1 MEKTEK
7 KFSTG
12 IEYKNSKYRPNV
24 LISKEKEELIK
35 NHYQVLGFK
44 TFNEWINFVIDRE
57 LSGKNWVAVVIGC
70 RL

>member
-1 MEKTEK
+1 MGKTEK

-35 NHYQVLGFK
+35 NHYQEKGFK
-44 TFNEWINFVIDRE
+44 SFNEWVNWLIDRE
-57 LSGKNWVAVVIGC
+57 IGTD
-70 RL
+70 